1 MYITSTA
8 LGKPRA
14 VADHVQLEF
23 LLESFT
29 KQVEEVITQTESIS
43 SDIQATLEVAELMLD
58 SVRNSLMDL
67 DIKIGV
73 STLSVGTGALIAGVF
88 GMNVSLRTI
97 SSDLGGVADS
107 DKLTSNLESTPFL
120 FYGTTATLLFVAG
133 IIWRAGYRVLRRLR
147 HVTLPARPSTGLA
160 APQDDPPSR

>member
-1 MYITSTA
+1 
-8 LGKPRA
+8 

-88 GMNVSLRTI
+88 GMNVSHL
-97 SSDLGGVADS
+97 
-107 DKLTSNLESTPFL
+107 LTHCVS
-120 FYGTTATLLFVAG
+120 
-133 IIWRAGYRVLRRLR
+133 RR
-147 HVTLPARPSTGLA
+147 
-160 APQDDPPSR
+160 